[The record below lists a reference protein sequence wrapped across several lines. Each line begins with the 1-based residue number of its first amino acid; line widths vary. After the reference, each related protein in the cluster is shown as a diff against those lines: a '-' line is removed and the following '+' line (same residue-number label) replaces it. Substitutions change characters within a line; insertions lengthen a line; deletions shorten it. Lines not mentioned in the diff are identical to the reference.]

1 MDREKMLAQRQ
12 WIRDQLANVA
22 DFWLKNG
29 MDPVNGGIYTC
40 LDRKGKVF
48 STDKSVWMQGRC
60 GWTYAYLCHVYGVR
74 PEWLEASKS
83 CIDFLEK
90 YCVNHEAG
98 GRLYFTSPATASP
111 CVSAATASAKPSTA
125 WPMPSITAS
134 PGRKSTWS
142 GHAGPTT
149 CTGI

>member
-1 MDREKMLAQRQ
+1 MDRQKMLAQRQ

-29 MDPVNGGIYTC
+29 MDAEHGGIYTC
-40 LDRKGKVF
+40 LDRQGKIY

-74 PEWLEASKS
+74 KEWLDAPKS

-90 YCVNHEAG
+90 YCVNRNAG
-98 GRLYFTSPATASP
+98 GRL
-111 CVSAATASAKPSTA
+111 
-125 WPMPSITAS
+125 
-134 PGRKSTWS
+134 
-142 GHAGPTT
+142 
-149 CTGI
+149 